1 MTIEGVAWATAL
13 NKISFPPRERNLW
26 FHPHNLL
33 HTLSLTYSK
42 NAFLFQ
48 LMMTG
53 SPTYFPASPEFA
65 IPNMEHSSNFVA
77 SGTFGLKDIVDFCKF
92 IH

>member
-1 MTIEGVAWATAL
+1 MTNEGLAWATAL
-13 NKISFPPRERNLW
+13 NNISFPPRERNFW
-26 FHPHNLL
+26 FHP

-53 SPTYFPASPEFA
+53 TPTYFPTSPEFA
-65 IPNMEHSSNFVA
+65 IHNMEHSSNFVA
-77 SGTFGLKDIVDFCKF
+77 SGTFGLKDTVDFCKF
-92 IH
+92 IL